1 MSHRSFQ
8 FQTLEGF
15 ARNDAGA
22 CVLPEACFRESKFHM
37 EILLFMLKQKILRKM
52 LCIMQNNIN
61 SDVFYLF
68 LLANGWTVHR
78 VLSVPNSPYRL

>member
-1 MSHRSFQ
+1 MVRRSLQ

-37 EILLFMLKQKILRKM
+37 EIFTCYVETK
-52 LCIMQNNIN
+52 
-61 SDVFYLF
+61 
-68 LLANGWTVHR
+68 
-78 VLSVPNSPYRL
+78 

>member
-22 CVLPEACFRESKFHM
+22 CVLPEACFRESQFHM
-37 EILLFMLKQKILRKM
+37 ELLHFMLKQISRKM
-52 LCIMQNNIN
+52 LCIMQNYIN
-61 SDVFYLF
+61 SDNFSF
-68 LLANGWTVHR
+68 IF
-78 VLSVPNSPYRL
+78 SDK